1 MLLFNILTPGLRLIS
16 GYLLQSGQVVELCV
30 ADLLLQ
36 HQMLEVLSC
45 LRLPLEGLKGL
56 NKHTKRFNNEAIY

>member
-1 MLLFNILTPGLRLIS
+1 MVLLFNMLTLSLCRIS
-16 GYLLQSGQVVELCV
+16 GYLLHSGQVVELCV

-45 LRLPLEGLKGL
+45 LRLPLEGL
-56 NKHTKRFNNEAIY
+56 NKHTKRFYNEAIY